1 MFFLILLRWLSSI
14 TYLFVI
20 FSYTGGRPIS
30 RDSLLNVWFTCC
42 NINMVHKYI
51 SVRIKIYDWRW
62 ASFCLIVCSFFLLFV
77 MLKSKRS
84 LLVLLLYSILCSFSW
99 VKRGRNLF
107 ITSID
112 SGSLMF
118 LFVLFILDLTTSH
131 LLVHHW
137 H

>member
-1 MFFLILLRWLSSI
+1 MSYLVTQEEDLFLGTVCWTFGLPVAILIWCASS
-14 TYLFVI
+14 TKVSF
-20 FSYTGGRPIS
+20 
-30 RDSLLNVWFTCC
+30 
-42 NINMVHKYI
+42 INMVRKYI
-51 SVRIKIYDWRW
+51 SVRIKIYDCRW
-62 ASFCLIVCSFFLLFV
+62 VSFCLIVCSFFLLFV